1 MLFRR
6 LTAKDLKRAAINF
19 LTTYVVMIAALFFCA
34 VVWRGSVS
42 RDLVIVLPCVYGG
55 MAAFATVYGNKTSYK
70 G

>member
-1 MLFRR
+1 MLHRR
-6 LTAKDLKRAAINF
+6 LTRKDLKRAAINF

-42 RDLVIVLPCVYGG
+42 KDLVVVLPCVYGG
-55 MAAFATVYGNKTSYK
+55 MAAFATIYGTKTSYK